1 MKPRFLIGIGLIVA
15 VVAYLAMMGFEE
27 GKTYYRTCDEV
38 AAMGTEAVGAK
49 LKLAGVVE
57 DGSIRRDGSILHFN
71 LNYEGAT
78 YPVQYVGSDPVPDTF
93 KDGVEAVVDGVLNES
108 GVFVGQKIQAKCASK
123 YEADFNGEN
132 GEHPDEVDKTA

>member
-1 MKPRFLIGIGLIVA
+1 MI
-15 VVAYLAMMGFEE
+15 GFEE

-38 AAMGTEAVGAK
+38 AAMGTAAVGAK

-57 DGSIRRDGSILHFN
+57 DGSIRRDGDILHFT
-71 LNYEGAT
+71 LSYEGST
-78 YPVQYVGSDPVPDTF
+78 YPVQYVGTDPVPDTF

-123 YEADFNGEN
+123 YEADYGDEEA
-132 GEHPDEVDKTA
+132 EHPDQIDKTA